1 MSILKKAPEG
11 ANVLDLE
18 AGRLSRAEIRAG
30 EGAGDPYLKLKAGY
44 IQVKSEIPLIVA
56 FMFQAEKIEEGL
68 KGLLVD
74 PADLDALLADGLTKE
89 DLEAMTDLVTGKS
102 LGESLAS
109 PTL

>member
-1 MSILKKAPEG
+1 MTILKKAPQG

-30 EGAGDPYLKLKAGY
+30 KGEGDPYLKLKAGF
-44 IQVKSEIPLIVA
+44 IQVKSEIPIVVA
-56 FMFQAEKIEEGL
+56 FLLEAEKIEEAL

-74 PADLDALLADGLTKE
+74 PADLEALLADGLTKD
-89 DLEAMTDLVTGKS
+89 DLEGISDLVTGKS

>member
-1 MSILKKAPEG
+1 MSILKKAPDG

-30 EGAGDPYLKLKAGY
+30 KGEGDPYLKLKAGY
-44 IQVKSEIPLIVA
+44 VRVKPEIPIVVA
-56 FMFQAEKIEEGL
+56 FLLEAEKIEEAL

-74 PADLDALLADGLTKE
+74 PDDLDALLEDGLTKD
-89 DLEAMTDLVTGKS
+89 DLEGISALVTGKS
-102 LGESLAS
+102 LGESQAS

>member
-1 MSILKKAPEG
+1 MTILKKAPEG

-30 EGAGDPYLKLKAGY
+30 KGEGDPYLKLKAGY
-44 IQVKSEIPLIVA
+44 VRVKPEIPIVVA
-56 FMFQAEKIEEGL
+56 FLLEAEKIEEAL

-74 PADLDALLADGLTKE
+74 PDDLDALLEDGLTKD
-89 DLEAMTDLVTGKS
+89 DLEGISALITGKS